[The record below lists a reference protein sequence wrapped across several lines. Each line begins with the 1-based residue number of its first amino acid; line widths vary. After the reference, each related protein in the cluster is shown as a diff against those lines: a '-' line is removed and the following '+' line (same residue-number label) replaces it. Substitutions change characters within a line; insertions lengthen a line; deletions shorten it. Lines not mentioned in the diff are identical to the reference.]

1 LDQHFF
7 FVPLCSSLFLLA
19 MLRSKIL
26 AKRTPPT
33 TTNSIS
39 GGNSGGSSSGGNSSG
54 GASGET
60 KTTVAFDAKY
70 PVAVREIQ
78 NVFSDYT
85 LDEILLLY
93 RMKGNSVEATSNL
106 LAIDGFNNKE
116 EILNNAKKF
125 QQEHGSSGATLA
137 DGKEGPRQLPRS
149 ASLAMVSVVGSVVG
163 SRRCYSGGMVV
174 EWWWNDV

>member
-1 LDQHFF
+1 
-7 FVPLCSSLFLLA
+7 

-33 TTNSIS
+33 TTNPIS
-39 GGNSGGSSSGGNSSG
+39 GGNSGGNSSG

-60 KTTVAFDAKY
+60 KTTVAVDAKY

-125 QQEHGSSGATLA
+125 QQEYGSSGATLV

-149 ASLAMVSVVGSVVG
+149 ASLAMVSVVEVVGSVVA
-163 SRRCYSGGMVV
+163 SGCKCGCKCGWLVV
-174 EWWWNDV
+174 Y

>member
-1 LDQHFF
+1 
-7 FVPLCSSLFLLA
+7 

-39 GGNSGGSSSGGNSSG
+39 GGNSGGSSSGGSSSGGNSSG